1 MFNFL
6 LVLFFLLVSFTVSS
20 VMAGPFL
27 TCDPPSESDGV
38 THYVVTIDTE
48 APVTVPID
56 QGRGTLFYDLAG
68 MSDGGH
74 TVIVKAKNLWT
85 ESEPSTPFP
94 FARSSPSSAS
104 GLALISD

>member
-1 MFNFL
+1 MFRFL
-6 LVLFFLLVSFTVSS
+6 FVFIFAFLFAVSVT
-20 VMAGPFL
+20 MAGPFL

-38 THYVVTIDTE
+38 THYIVTIDTE
-48 APVTVPID
+48 GPVTVPID

-68 MSDGGH
+68 ISDGNH

-85 ESEPSTPFP
+85 ESEPSAPFP

-104 GLALISD
+104 GLAIISE